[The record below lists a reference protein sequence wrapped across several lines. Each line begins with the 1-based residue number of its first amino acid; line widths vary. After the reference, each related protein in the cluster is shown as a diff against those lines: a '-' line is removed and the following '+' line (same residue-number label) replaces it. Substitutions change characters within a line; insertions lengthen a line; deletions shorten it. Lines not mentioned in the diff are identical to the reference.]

1 MMVLVCSLAMF
12 GMQNNFDLHLQH
24 IPGVDNGIADTL
36 SRFKDDQFWH
46 LALDTDPSMMLLVSF
61 PYQ

>member
-12 GMQNNFDLHLQH
+12 GMQYNFDLHLQY
-24 IPGVDNGIADTL
+24 IPGVDNGIANAI
-36 SRFKDDQFWH
+36 SRFNHDQFWH
-46 LALDTDPSMMLLVSF
+46 LALDADTSMMPLVSF